1 MPHVMIDSRKCTGCH
16 MCELACSAYHEG
28 AYRPSL
34 SRLRVEVNPTTGA
47 IKGSSCMQTAC
58 HKCEDVCPP
67 GAIYTEA
74 GVLYVDEAVCDAC
87 AGREKG
93 PACVEACPWRVI
105 HLHPGTGKAFKCDLC
120 RGGEP
125 QCVAFCQ
132 NPYVLAVT
140 VKADK
145 ADEEAT

>member
-1 MPHVMIDSRKCTGCH
+1 MPHVVISRKRCTGCH

-47 IKGSSCMQTAC
+47 ISGSSCVQTAC
-58 HKCEDVCPP
+58 HKCQDVCPP
-67 GAIYTEA
+67 GAISTEK

-87 AGREKG
+87 TGREKG
-93 PACVEACPWRVI
+93 PACVEVCPWRVI
-105 HLHPGTGKAFKCDLC
+105 HLHPATGKAFKCDLC

-140 VKADK
+140 LKADK
-145 ADEEAT
+145 ADLGEA